1 MGEDLMNPTLLRLE
15 HALKSSNLLSQWE
28 NGFVESL
35 HQQFKKRGALSPRQI
50 EILERIEKD
59 KLSSEAQDA
68 RQRWVNNYDDEK
80 RHIARIC
87 AEYYQKT
94 GYFTA
99 LAASILELSQFIPSE
114 KAWRK
119 MCENKYAKKVLA
131 THAAA
136 PKYPV
141 GSTVMFRSTAD
152 WAHRVAASDKPC
164 IVISTSGTIT
174 SAAKGAKPYK
184 VLPYGLAR
192 PIECEERHLKTYRK
206 SKKSLK
212 KKDTHDDI
220 PF

>member
-1 MGEDLMNPTLLRLE
+1 MDGEFMDTTSERLAIAYE
-15 HALKSSNLLSQWE
+15 KSVLLSAWE
-28 NGFVESL
+28 RGFVESL
-35 HQQFKKRGALSPRQI
+35 QEQFNRRGKLSPRQL
-50 EILERIEKD
+50 EILERIEND

-68 RQRWVNNYDDEK
+68 RQHWINGYDDEK
-80 RHIARIC
+80 RRIANIC
-87 AEYYQKT
+87 AGYYQKS

-99 LAASILELSQFIPSE
+99 LAIAILEDAQFIPSE

-131 THAAA
+131 THNAEA
-136 PKYPV
+136 KYPI

-152 WAHRVAASDKPC
+152 WAHKVTAGDKPC
-164 IVISTSGTIT
+164 IVISAGGAII

-184 VLPYGLAR
+184 VLPYGLAT

-206 SKKSLK
+206 SKKSIK